1 MRAPHCFLLVLNQQ
15 CCYNKMPP
23 PTRINPALLESNQ
36 LLLLMNNL
44 RVTSAD
50 AVRLW
55 ALIEAINPNFVGIGY
70 VSTHMTIRADDPKLW
85 PKRRIYFW
93 CLDFAEGCAGMPT
106 SPQADDADALIEDE
120 VAAGQE
126 LAEEGEIQKL
136 IPHTSADPGDEAL
149 DLPELTVEDFFARLV
164 QFCTLL
170 DRPRQVKFVF
180 QQLQKINPGVVHRHG
195 DVVHK
200 QELVDLVDI
209 MHGNCYYSQRTISV
223 SFFFFLMA
231 L

>member
-1 MRAPHCFLLVLNQQ
+1 
-15 CCYNKMPP
+15 MPP
-23 PTRINPALLESNQ
+23 QSRIHPALVETSQ

-70 VSTHMTIRADDPKLW
+70 VPTHMNIRADDPKLW

-93 CLDFAEGCAGMPT
+93 CLDFAEGCAGFPT
-106 SPQADDADALIEDE
+106 SSPPDDDATALENE
-120 VAAGQE
+120 EAAE
-126 LAEEGEIQKL
+126 SKALVEEGGVQKL
-136 IPHTSADPGDEAL
+136 IPHTNTDLGDDAS
-149 DLPELTVEDFFARLV
+149 DLLELTVEDFFARLV

-200 QELVDLVDI
+200 QELVYLVDV
-209 MHGNCYYSQRTISV
+209 MHGKFHETFHSCVLGY
-223 SFFFFLMA
+223 FLYTTTFLCTFLLFSHHFA
-231 L
+231 